1 MSIRATFIKK
11 IIDHFQDKVKIKII
25 LKKHTR
31 GDTFKDAEE
40 IVQKAVSGQ
49 KEQPQK
55 QMQGHQWQHPRAK
68 KRTYVESKNTTRQ
81 LIVSL
86 IYTMY
91 FVVDIGVVAVV
102 WLETTTHS
110 KFSLEILTLISK

>member
-11 IIDHFQDKVKIKII
+11 NYDMY
-25 LKKHTR
+25 
-31 GDTFKDAEE
+31 KDAEE

-55 QMQGHQWQHPRAK
+55 QMQGHWWQDPGAK
-68 KRTYVESKNTTRQ
+68 KRIYVGSKNTTRQ

-86 IYTMY
+86 
-91 FVVDIGVVAVV
+91 
-102 WLETTTHS
+102 THLHKVFRS
-110 KFSLEILTLISK
+110 GYKSCGSCLA